1 MARRVLIIEDD
12 LDIIQLLHYV
22 VTRAGCESVLASG
35 GKQGLRLAQTSGPD
49 LILLDLMMD
58 DMDGWSTLEALK
70 ADERLRSIPVIIV
83 TVKQEVEDYDQIDAH
98 AGMFES
104 WVSKPFKVDEL
115 TERINKVLGQVE

>member
-12 LDIIQLLHYV
+12 PDIIHLLQYIV
-22 VTRAGCESVLASG
+22 ARAGCESVLASG
-35 GKQGLRLAQTSGPD
+35 GKQGLRLAQKSGPN

-70 ADERLRSIPVIIV
+70 ADEQLSPIPVIIV

-98 AGMFES
+98 AGMFEG
-104 WVSKPFKVDEL
+104 WVSKPFQVDDL
-115 TERINKVLGQVE
+115 VERINKVLG

>member
-12 LDIIQLLHYV
+12 PDIIHLLHYIV
-22 VTRAGCESVLASG
+22 ARAGCESVLASG
-35 GKQGLRLAQTSGPD
+35 GKQGLRLAHKSEPD

-70 ADERLRSIPVIIV
+70 ADEHLRPIPVIIV

-98 AGMFES
+98 AGMFEG
-104 WVSKPFKVDEL
+104 WVSKPFQVDDL
-115 TERINKVLGQVE
+115 IGRINKVLA

>member
-12 LDIIQLLHYV
+12 PDIIQLLYYV
-22 VTRAGCESVLASG
+22 VTRAGCEPVLASG
-35 GKQGLRLAQTSGPD
+35 GRQGLRLAQKGRPD

-70 ADERLRSIPVIIV
+70 ADERLRPIPVIIV

-98 AGMFES
+98 AGMFQG

-115 TERINKVLGQVE
+115 IERINKVLG

>member
-12 LDIIQLLHYV
+12 PDIIHLLQYIV
-22 VTRAGCESVLASG
+22 ARAGCESVLASG
-35 GKQGLRLAQTSGPD
+35 GKQGLRLAQKSGPN

-70 ADERLRSIPVIIV
+70 ADEQLRPIPVIIV

-98 AGMFES
+98 AGMFEG
-104 WVSKPFKVDEL
+104 WVSKPFQVDDL
-115 TERINKVLGQVE
+115 VERINKVLG